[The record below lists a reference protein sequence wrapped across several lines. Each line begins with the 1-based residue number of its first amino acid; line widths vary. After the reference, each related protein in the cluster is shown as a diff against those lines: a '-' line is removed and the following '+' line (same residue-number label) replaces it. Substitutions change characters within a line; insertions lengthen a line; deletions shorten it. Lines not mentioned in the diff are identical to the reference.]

1 MIITTKKNQNIAI
14 QKNKQ
19 IIKQNVE
26 YLNKIIYNLYII
38 IYKNYNHKIGRR
50 LN

>member
-1 MIITTKKNQNIAI
+1 MENINYYPQI
-14 QKNKQ
+14 SQYRKNKQ

-38 IYKNYNHKIGRR
+38 IYKSYNHKIGRR